1 MHGYNLST
9 GTVEELKPKVKGQP
23 GLQVL
28 DYRACL
34 RREEEEEENEEE
46 EEGED
51 EGKEEKRDA
60 ATNSGIPRELSS
72 SINAPSQK
80 AVNTITLGLTH

>member
-1 MHGYNLST
+1 VHGYNLST

-46 EEGED
+46 EEGEED
-51 EGKEEKRDA
+51 
-60 ATNSGIPRELSS
+60 
-72 SINAPSQK
+72 
-80 AVNTITLGLTH
+80 